1 MRTSRDRFVRAGSGN
16 PNAARLRIPDDGTA
30 EGKGTV
36 LTRCLVTG
44 ATGYIGSR
52 LTPVLLAEG
61 HQVRTLV
68 RDPDKLAAV
77 PWRDDVEVVRGD
89 LADPE
94 SLRRAFEGVDV
105 LYYLVHSMGTAS
117 DFADAERTAAGNVAA
132 AAKEMGVRR
141 IVYLGGLHPSD
152 AKLSPHLESRTLV
165 GETLMASGVETVVLQ
180 AGVVVGAGS
189 ASFEMIRHLTDRLPV
204 MTTPKWVHNK
214 IQPIAVSDVLHYL
227 AQSATAPFPQT
238 RAWDIG
244 GPDVLRYGDM
254 MQVYADVA
262 GLRPR
267 RILVLPWLT
276 PTIASWWVGLV
287 TPIPPGLA
295 RPLVESLHC
304 DAICGEHDID
314 AIIAPPPDGLI
325 GYREA
330 VERALAQQARGDV
343 EPAWS
348 ADPADPLPS
357 DPGWSGPH
365 ARVATHSTAIRTDT
379 TSALRRVTQGI
390 GPDWRTVP
398 GGPEGMLVLGARQPM
413 GQVRLELSTAPGEG
427 GRAAVVHRSVLVP
440 RGLLG
445 QVYATTVWP
454 FRRRLLHRR
463 ISALLALDEPS
474 VKTH

>member
-1 MRTSRDRFVRAGSGN
+1 MS
-16 PNAARLRIPDDGTA
+16 
-30 EGKGTV
+30 
-36 LTRCLVTG
+36 RCLVTG

-68 RDPDKLAAV
+68 RNPDKLSAV

-89 LADPE
+89 LAEPE
-94 SLRRAFEGVDV
+94 SLREAFDGVDV

-132 AAKEMGVRR
+132 AAKEMGVAR
-141 IVYLGGLHPSD
+141 IVYLGGLHPCD
-152 AKLSPHLESRTLV
+152 ANLSPHLESRTLV

-214 IQPIAVSDVLHYL
+214 IQPISVSDVLHYL

-238 RAWDIG
+238 RAWDVG

-254 MQVYADVA
+254 MQVYAEVA
-262 GLRPR
+262 RLRRR

-287 TPIPPGLA
+287 TPIPSGLA

-304 DAICGEHDID
+304 DAVCDEHDID
-314 AIIAPPPDGLI
+314 AVIPPRPGGLT
-325 GYREA
+325 GYRDA
-330 VERALAQQARGDV
+330 VERALAQQTRADL

-357 DPGWSGPH
+357 DPTWSGAH
-365 ARVATHSTAIRTDT
+365 ARVATHSTATRTDT
-379 TSALRRVTQGI
+379 TSALRRVSQGV
-390 GPDWRTVP
+390 GRGWRTVAN
-398 GGPEGMLVLGARQPM
+398 GPEGTLVLGARQPM
-413 GQVRLELSTAPGEG
+413 GQVRLELSTASGEG
-427 GRAAVVHRSVLVP
+427 GRAAVGHRSVLVP

-445 QVYATTVWP
+445 QVYAATVWP

-463 ISALLALDEPS
+463 ISALLASGEPS